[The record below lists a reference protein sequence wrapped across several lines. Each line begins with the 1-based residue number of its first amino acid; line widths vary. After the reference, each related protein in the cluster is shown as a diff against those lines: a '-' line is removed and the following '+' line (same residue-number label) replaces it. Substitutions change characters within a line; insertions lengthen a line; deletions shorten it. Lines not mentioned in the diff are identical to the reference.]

1 MRKPA
6 VAGSFYPGS
15 LAGLQRQI
23 EDCFKHP
30 LGPGA
35 LPGEGKPV
43 ERHTLGLVSPHA
55 GYIYSGPVA
64 ANGFFWIAAEKRPG
78 TVVIVGPNHRGLGA
92 AVAVGRERTWQTPL
106 GTVEVDVGMG
116 EAIVAAGHWAKWD
129 DLAHSMEHSLEV
141 QVPFLQYIYGSE
153 FRIVPIAMLR
163 QELEIAQD
171 LGRAIAATLKGKDG
185 LVIASSD
192 FSHYESQASAG
203 RAGNGHDC
211 RLQGTGRQE
220 GEPPASCH
228 VGRCHRRLLAG
239 RWLRLSGDHRLS
251 GRRPLQPSL
260 TPHKIATHGGF
271 EHGLAF
277 GYAIRGSTERKE
289 A

>member
-15 LAGLQRQI
+15 FTGLKRQI

-35 LPGEGKPV
+35 LPGEGKPAD
-43 ERHTLGLVSPHA
+43 RRTLGLVSPHA

-64 ANGFFWIAAEKRPG
+64 AHGFSRIAAEEKPG

-92 AVAVGRERTWQTPL
+92 AVAVGREGTWQTPL
-106 GTVEVDVGMG
+106 GTVEVDVGVG
-116 EAIVAAGHWAKWD
+116 EAIISAGHVANWD

-153 FRIVPIAMLR
+153 FKIVPIAMLR
-163 QELEIAQD
+163 QEWEIAQD
-171 LGRAIAATLKGKDG
+171 LGRAIAAALKGKDG

-192 FSHYESQASAG
+192 FSHYESQASAS
-203 RAGNGHDC
+203 RKDHLALEAILNLDPA
-211 RLQGTGRQE
+211 RLEETVNSHNISMCGPGPVMAMITACKELGARK
-220 GEPPASCH
+220 AN
-228 VGRCHRRLLAG
+228 LLRYAT
-239 RWLRLSGDHRLS
+239 SGDITGDYS
-251 GRRPLQPSL
+251 QVV
-260 TPHKIATHGGF
+260 
-271 EHGLAF
+271 
-277 GYAIRGSTERKE
+277 GYASVAVT

>member
-15 LAGLQRQI
+15 FTGLQRQI

-30 LGPGA
+30 LGPGT
-35 LPGEGKPV
+35 LPGEGRSV

-64 ANGFFWIAAEKRPG
+64 AHGFSRIAAEKKPV

-92 AVAVGRERTWQTPL
+92 AVAVGREGTWQTPL
-106 GTVEVDVGMG
+106 GTVEVDVGVG
-116 EAIVAAGHWAKWD
+116 EAIISAGHWAKWD

-153 FRIVPIAMLR
+153 FKIVPIAMLR
-163 QELEIAQD
+163 QEWEIAQD
-171 LGRAIAATLKGKDG
+171 LGRAIAAALKGKDG

-192 FSHYESQASAG
+192 FSHYESQASAS
-203 RAGNGHDC
+203 RKD
-211 RLQGTGRQE
+211 RLALDAILSLD
-220 GEPPASCH
+220 PA
-228 VGRCHRRLLAG
+228 RLEETVNSHNISMCGPGPVMAMITACKDLGAKKANL
-239 RWLRLSGDHRLS
+239 LRYATSGDVS
-251 GRRPLQPSL
+251 GDYSQVV
-260 TPHKIATHGGF
+260 
-271 EHGLAF
+271 
-277 GYAIRGSTERKE
+277 GYASVAVI

>member
-15 LAGLQRQI
+15 LTGLQRQI

-30 LGPGA
+30 LGPGT
-35 LPGEGKPV
+35 LPGEGQSAD
-43 ERHTLGLVSPHA
+43 RHTLGLVSPHA

-64 ANGFFWIAAEKRPG
+64 AYGFFRIAAEKKPR

-92 AVAVGRERTWQTPL
+92 EVAVGRERTWQTPL
-106 GTVEVDVGMG
+106 GTVQVDVEVG
-116 EAIVAAGHWAKWD
+116 EAVVSAGHWAKWD

-153 FRIVPIAMLR
+153 FKIVPIAMLR
-163 QELEIAQD
+163 QELEVTRE
-171 LGRAIAATLKGKDG
+171 LGRAIAAALKGNDG

-203 RAGNGHDC
+203 RKD
-211 RLQGTGRQE
+211 RLALEAILNLDPARLEETVNSHNISMCGPGPVMAMIIAC
-220 GEPPASCH
+220 GELGARKAS
-228 VGRCHRRLLAG
+228 LLRYAT
-239 RWLRLSGDHRLS
+239 SGDITGDYS
-251 GRRPLQPSL
+251 QVV
-260 TPHKIATHGGF
+260 
-271 EHGLAF
+271 
-277 GYAIRGSTERKE
+277 GYASVAVTD
-289 A
+289 